1 MSNPITVTLTFANA
15 AELVAYFQGT
25 SLVPVT
31 KTEVKP
37 EAAKAEPAKKSK
49 ADATASAPAS
59 QQAEQPVAE
68 TPATTPE
75 TGGEQGNA
83 AAEPSEPEVPA
94 ASTSSSPKP
103 VDYATLQKAVFTLAG
118 KDKASAMA
126 VAASFKV
133 KTFKELPE
141 DKWAEALAAVN
152 AKIAEQGA

>member
-1 MSNPITVTLTFANA
+1 MNPITVTLTFANA

-49 ADATASAPAS
+49 ADATASVPAS
-59 QQAEQPVAE
+59 QPVEQPVAE
-68 TPATTPE
+68 TPATTPA

-83 AAEPSEPEVPA
+83 AAEPSAPEATA
-94 ASTSSSPKP
+94 ASTASSPTS

-118 KDKASAMA
+118 KDKASALA
-126 VAASFKV
+126 VAASFGV
-133 KTFKELPE
+133 KTFKDLPE
-141 DKWAEALAAVN
+141 DKWADALTAVN
-152 AKIAEQGA
+152 AKIAELG